1 MKPNSSLPI
10 EFADSYISC
19 QITYPLKPRIDTR
32 YCCRND
38 DKIVSDQ
45 AHPSPSA
52 IQRYSG

>member
-1 MKPNSSLPI
+1 MKPNSSVPI
-10 EFADSYISC
+10 EFVDSYISC
-19 QITYPLKPRIDTR
+19 QITYPPKPCIDTR

-45 AHPSPSA
+45 ARPSSSA